1 MTKKSLDRF
10 FIYLGTIIIGII
22 ILVHSPLFEIQEI
35 NILGNSVVTDSQI
48 LNVVD
53 TSTNMISFSRNS
65 SRNSLLRNPYIES
78 VVIKKDFINREI
90 TIEIVERV
98 TIGYIQFTQDQFLY
112 IDKYGRVLEVN
123 SFFTRPLPI
132 VVGLTF
138 SEFVL
143 GEILEIANEDAFSVV
158 TILAY
163 LFDKYDIEQDIVRV
177 DISDS
182 SNIRFYYGQ
191 IGINIGTV
199 EDIDQKVRIVQAILP
214 ELTPMK
220 TIGGNLDIRS
230 IHRPWVF
237 QLLT

>member
-1 MTKKSLDRF
+1 MRRRGLNKF
-10 FIYLGTIIIGII
+10 FLCLCVLIVGII
-22 ILVHSPLFEIQEI
+22 VLLRSPLFDIVEI
-35 NILGNSVVTDSQI
+35 NIINNDVVTDSQI
-48 LNVVD
+48 LNIIGD
-53 TSTNMISFSRNS
+53 TTNMLAFSRSNV
-65 SRNSLLRNPYIES
+65 RNTLLSNPYIES
-78 VVIKKDFINREI
+78 VVIRKDYMNRKI
-90 TIEIVERV
+90 DIEIVERV

-123 SFFTRPLPI
+123 SFFARPLPI

-143 GEILEIANEDAFSVV
+143 GEILEIDNEYAFYVV

-163 LFDKYDIEQDIVRV
+163 LFERYGIEQDIVRV

-182 SNIRFYYGQ
+182 NNIRFYYGQ
-191 IGINIGTV
+191 IGINIGGV
-199 EDIDQKVRIVQAILP
+199 EDIGQKVRAVQAILP
-214 ELTPMK
+214 ELALLK
-220 TIGGNLDIRS
+220 NVGGNLDIRS